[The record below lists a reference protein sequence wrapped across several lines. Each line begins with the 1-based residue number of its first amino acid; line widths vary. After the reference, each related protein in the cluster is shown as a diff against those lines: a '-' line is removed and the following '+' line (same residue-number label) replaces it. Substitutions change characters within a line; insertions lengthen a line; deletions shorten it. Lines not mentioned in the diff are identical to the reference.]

1 MFLWQS
7 GAAMILYIIGLE
19 AIPKE
24 LLEAASIDGAGAW
37 RRFRRIT
44 LPLLTP
50 IILFNLIVGV
60 IGNFQY
66 FAPVFVMTQGGPNKA
81 TLFFVFNVYRT
92 AFEYFEFGYAS
103 ALTVVLFFL
112 IAPDDL
118 PGCCAARAHGCS
130 TAGRPAD
137 GRRPGPPSSGHAVGG
152 PGAPRGGAGRHLPGG
167 DRHRGGG
174 AGAAVLD
181 GFGQPQDP
189 ERGVQLRLAA
199 ARGAVA
205 ELLGGAHHLP
215 VRALLLQH
223 HPGDRHQRHRRRHRG
238 VVDGVCP
245 GAAGVSRPQPDLRRG
260 ARHHDAAVRGVHDPQ
275 LRAVPL
281 ARLDRHLRRA
291 HGAVLSRRAR
301 LLRVSDAP
309 STT

>member
-1 MFLWQS
+1 MTPIKRQEIISAYVFTAPWLIGFLVFLAGPMVGAFLLSLYEWNGISALRWRGLANYARAFGDFDFWQSLRVTSSFVFTALPSRVVVALALALLVNRIRTAQNLFSTIIYVPAVIPGVALAILFARVLNPEVGLLNRFLELFGIAGPGWLFSTQWALPGLGLMFLWQS

-112 IAPDDL
+112 IAL
-118 PGCCAARAHGCS
+118 M
-130 TAGRPAD
+130 T
-137 GRRPGPPSSGHAVGG
+137 
-152 PGAPRGGAGRHLPGG
+152 
-167 DRHRGGG
+167 
-174 AGAAVLD
+174 
-181 GFGQPQDP
+181 F
-189 ERGVQLRLAA
+189 
-199 ARGAVA
+199 
-205 ELLGGAHHLP
+205 
-215 VRALLLQH
+215 LLL
-223 HPGDRHQRHRRRHRG
+223 RSSRSWVFYR
-238 VVDGVCP
+238 
-245 GAAGVSRPQPDLRRG
+245 GAAG
-260 ARHHDAAVRGVHDPQ
+260 
-275 LRAVPL
+275 
-281 ARLDRHLRRA
+281 
-291 HGAVLSRRAR
+291 
-301 LLRVSDAP
+301 
-309 STT
+309 